1 MQCHKVVTRGW
12 KPAWSVCG
20 SYLNFRIQISNFKFE
35 NLKFSEILNLKF
47 EIDLLASA
55 ERCQNSAGE

>member
-1 MQCHKVVTRGW
+1 VPQGCDPRLEAGLECLW
-12 KPAWSVCG
+12 QLSEL
-20 SYLNFRIQISNFKFE
+20 SNSNFKFE